1 MTTQKE
7 LAEKHAAR
15 LRRALSLHEAAPM
28 AKLAHHAEPLH
39 EAIRGVVEAVDQLT
53 WTKSG
58 EPLSDEEKYEIF
70 GLIATELGLARRQWG
85 MLKEGSIAK
94 ALSFE
99 QTLALMLK
107 QVTYE

>member
-1 MTTQKE
+1 MFTQKE

-15 LRRALSLHEAAPM
+15 LLNSLVLQEAAPSV
-28 AKLAHHAEPLH
+28 KVAHHVEPLH
-39 EAIRGVVEAVDQLT
+39 EAICGVVEAVDNLT
-53 WTKSG
+53 WSSTDQ
-58 EPLSDEEKYEIF
+58 PLSDEDKYELF
-70 GLIATELGLARRQWG
+70 GLIAAELGLDGRRWG
-85 MLKEGSIAK
+85 MLKEGSIAM

>member
-1 MTTQKE
+1 MPTQKE

-15 LRRALSLHEAAPM
+15 LRKSLVLQEAAPLV
-28 AKLAHHAEPLH
+28 KIAHHAEPLP
-39 EAIRGVVEAVDQLT
+39 EAIRGVVEAVDGLT
-53 WTKSG
+53 WTSTG
-58 EPLSDEEKYEIF
+58 RPLSDEEKYEFF
-70 GLIATELGLARRQWG
+70 GLIAAELGVDRLRWG